1 VAKNSYISS
10 LIVDSLTLGI
20 YNGYISM
27 TDVLTSTLSSVIIN
41 TGSLNVM
48 NISTT
53 NVYASYLYGDGS
65 GLTNVGGGGG
75 GGGISIVPP
84 ELSTT
89 FLSTG
94 LLTACNIST
103 YSISTTHGFFSSI
116 SANTVYAKFIGDGS
130 DITNVGGWVST
141 ATSDLNM
148 ANYNISNVSSI
159 YNQSGGNLSININ
172 KDASD
177 VSLFINMNGMSFSIT
192 ANGTTG
198 DISFT
203 NANSSNLTLN
213 LGGQTGT
220 IGIDTSNNLYWNTS
234 LIWTDANQVPPA

>member
-1 VAKNSYISS
+1 
-10 LIVDSLTLGI
+10 LLTA
-20 YNGYISM
+20 
-27 TDVLTSTLSSVIIN
+27 ST
-41 TGSLNVM
+41 
-48 NISTT
+48 ISTT
-53 NVYASYLYGDGS
+53 YGFFSTILANVVYAKFVGDGS
-65 GLTNVGGGGG
+65 GLTNVTGGG

-94 LLTACNIST
+94 LLTASDIST
-103 YSISTTHGFFSSI
+103 NSISTNYGFFSTI
-116 SANTVYAKFIGDGS
+116 SASTVYAKFIGDGS
-130 DITNVGGWVST
+130 ELTNLPAGGGWVST

-177 VSLFINMNGMSFSIT
+177 VSLFINMNGKSFSIT

-234 LIWTDANQVPPA
+234 LIWTTANQTLPPPPE